1 MKKEPEALTITNRSR
16 PIVLLT
22 DFGLQDAFAG
32 ILKGVILSINPHA
45 TIVDLSHGVRPQ
57 DILHGAF
64 LLLTAQGYFPRGAIF
79 CAVVDPGVG
88 GDRRPVLIRTKEY
101 DFVGPDNGLLWQ
113 AAQKNGIQSAVHLTQ
128 STYFLEKISSTFH
141 GRDIFAPI
149 AAHLSLG
156 LEMGKLG
163 TPINDPVN
171 DLVHLDLPVP
181 EKQGNSLILTVL
193 DIDIYGNITLNITQD
208 EFKAFVKDCFCLSV
222 GTAQISACHKTYDQ
236 AGEDQP
242 FLLASSSGY
251 MEVALK
257 NGNAAE
263 QLGIKRLDQVVLTR

>member
-1 MKKEPEALTITNRSR
+1 MKKESKILTFTNHSR

-64 LLLTAQGYFPRGAIF
+64 LLLTAQGYFPRGSIF

-88 GDRRPVLIRTKEY
+88 GGRRPVLIKTNQY
-101 DFVGPDNGLLWQ
+101 YFVGPDNGLLWQ

-128 STYFLEKISSTFH
+128 GAYFLEKISSTFH

-156 LEMGKLG
+156 VEMCKLG
-163 TPINDPVN
+163 SPVNDPVKE
-171 DLVHLDLPVP
+171 LVHLDLPLP
-181 EKQGNSLILTVL
+181 EKQENSLILTVL

-208 EFKAFVKDCFCLSV
+208 EFYSFVKDRFCLSA
-222 GTAQISACHKTYDQ
+222 GTARISSCYKAYYQ

-242 FLLASSSGY
+242 FLLAASSGY
-251 MEVALK
+251 MEVAQK

-263 QLGIKRLDQVVLTR
+263 QLGIKNLDQVVLSR